1 MNKEILYKIEVI
13 YGDLVKN
20 YPDKVRFISNDKNMA
35 NGTIYLDYDIK
46 NFRFIQTYVSDNFN
60 IFDKYKEQEDKI
72 INLQEENQKLKET
85 NEEHRKINGDLRKEN
100 QKLVKVIDTI
110 LDFNFFKEECPL
122 NFGFEDEKENKSLD
136 VLYEDEWCETNC
148 NDEYKKC
155 WLRYFNK
162 LTELKGGSD
171 EKVESEE

>member
-100 QKLVKVIDTI
+100 QKLVKV
-110 LDFNFFKEECPL
+110 
-122 NFGFEDEKENKSLD
+122 S
-136 VLYEDEWCETNC
+136 
-148 NDEYKKC
+148 
-155 WLRYFNK
+155 
-162 LTELKGGSD
+162 
-171 EKVESEE
+171 